1 MAETE
6 PNLPM
11 DLPIPRPS
19 WGQRIKAAFTH
30 PIKLPGWLAVLIVV
44 AQEIPDWKHRIDF
57 WLEVAK
63 GTGGYLAMAAAAIA
77 SPYFTPS
84 LLVAGLGWIIFAGE
98 AHKGVQR
105 HHWLRYVGW
114 SIVTTC
120 LTLMVITVGYGALT
134 FYIQQQVSQ
143 KDTELQNKY
152 AQAPIYWHLTD
163 AQRTALPIAL
173 DRVSKDKRFKI
184 DIQCLPNS
192 GSRTFVEEFA
202 VILHDHDWQFSAN
215 CLFSRLKPGFTG
227 VSVGVTPSL
236 KDKIVA
242 KRNMDEW
249 NDGQLPDLK
258 ALITILSDAQIP
270 AIWSI
275 FDDDSKQ
282 DRFYLLIGNAP
293 KDTQ

>member
-152 AQAPIYWHLTD
+152 AQCGRSVILGISCHYSRLWNKYLVSEIPEPIRGEIPLLDHLIGKNSRSFAPLW
-163 AQRTALPIAL
+163 
-173 DRVSKDKRFKI
+173 
-184 DIQCLPNS
+184 S
-192 GSRTFVEEFA
+192 GSCGRIHASISNSPVLGRAAFEHHVMSK
-202 VILHDHDWQFSAN
+202 LPAN
-215 CLFSRLKPGFTG
+215 STSFGIGRDGTASRSGKIPRG
-227 VSVGVTPSL
+227 PDRSL
-236 KDKIVA
+236 
-242 KRNMDEW
+242 
-249 NDGQLPDLK
+249 
-258 ALITILSDAQIP
+258 
-270 AIWSI
+270 
-275 FDDDSKQ
+275 
-282 DRFYLLIGNAP
+282 
-293 KDTQ
+293 